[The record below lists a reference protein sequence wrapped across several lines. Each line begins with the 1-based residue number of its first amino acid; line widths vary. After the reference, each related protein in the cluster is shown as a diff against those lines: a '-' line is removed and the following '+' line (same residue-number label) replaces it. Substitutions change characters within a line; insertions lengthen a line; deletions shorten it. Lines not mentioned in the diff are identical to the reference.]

1 MSITRVLFHNQIPP
15 ITGAKVEPIK
25 AEENG
30 TAVLDGILPK
40 KEPAAAAAGNN
51 GMLAALLD
59 KKPIEE
65 TAANHMVNG
74 VNHVDFKKMNGGGA
88 EEGKG
93 THGGRRH

>member
-1 MSITRVLFHNQIPP
+1 M
-15 ITGAKVEPIK
+15 EPIK

-30 TAVLDGILPK
+30 ILTK
-40 KEPAAAAAGNN
+40 KEVAPDCKSNN

-59 KKPIEE
+59 KKPIETTAN

-74 VNHVDFKKMNGGGA
+74 VNHVDFKKTNGGS

-93 THGGRRH
+93 TVLLTGHTGWGVTLQT